1 MSIFNRFFFHFNNIL
16 TYLSAH
22 KLNLINMKKAFL
34 VVLMLSSSLIFAQNN
49 ISGSVSDESGNP
61 VPGATVVVEGTN
73 TGVVTDFDG
82 NYQINASAGDQLT
95 FSSLGFASQTITVG
109 NQSQINVTLMSSVD
123 ILDEVVVSGY
133 QTQQRRSLSGAIG
146 TVDTDEAF
154 KTQVTNAAEAL
165 QGRVAGVQVT
175 SGGGPGAAPVIRIR
189 GYSTTNDNSP
199 LYVID
204 GIQTTDPNVMRDINP
219 RDIENISVLKDGAAA
234 IYGARASNGVIVVT
248 TKKGSYNSKN
258 TLEIDA
264 TYGISEVTR
273 YPDMLNVQQHADMT
287 WQSIL
292 NDGNTPS
299 HPQYG
304 SGPTPSVPIFLNV
317 PIPSGA
323 EYEGAGAKVA
333 PGGTDW
339 FDAIFDP
346 AAVTNVSVS
355 ASGGGAEGRYHLSA
369 NYLNQE
375 GVIIHTGYERAS
387 TRLNSEFKIGDKL
400 TISENLNVTYDKEL
414 TTSGNPIQNAAFS
427 SPLVPVRDTNGN
439 FAGTYSNSARVGIAN
454 NPVADL
460 ARGKDDYN
468 KNLRVIGDISVKW
481 QITPELLFKS
491 SAGITM
497 RDLNGRY
504 FTALNPEHGE
514 AISNNTL
521 TEQSFRQDSWVV
533 TNFLNY
539 KNSFGDH
546 TLDLLVGTESTKN
559 NYKGFGALR
568 TNYLFEDPSFYLLSN
583 GSGVPVIAGAAA
595 SSNSIFSLL
604 ATANWSYGGKYFAT
618 ATVRK
623 DDTSRFAKATSD
635 AIFPSG
641 SIAWLV
647 SNEDWFDSSVFDT
660 LKIRASYGELGNQEI
675 GISNADINIST
686 INEFT
691 GAYAFGGSGSATA
704 GAVIASKGNP
714 LLTWETMTSKNFAI
728 DAGFFDNKM
737 TMTLDVFENVTDG
750 LVAQDTQ
757 KISTTAI
764 DASAPFTNLG
774 SMKSSGFDL
783 SLNYTD
789 VTSSGLTYSISANAT
804 KAVNEVTELIS
815 EAYSGSSQRIGTMT
829 RTSVGEPIS
838 YFYGRKVL
846 GIFQNDAEV
855 AAHATQDGAGPGRF
869 KYEDIN
875 GDGVINDSD
884 RTKIGD
890 PHPDLIFGVNMNFAY
905 KSWDMSMFW
914 NGSLGNDIFD
924 YTALYYETPYFFNG
938 NRSTR
943 VLDSWSPTNTGAEL
957 PALSETTLNS
967 EFSTAN
973 SFFVRDGSYVR
984 LRSLQIG
991 YTLPDT
997 IASKLGASSARVYY
1011 NGTNL
1016 LTLTDFTGLD
1026 PEVPR
1031 GGALDIGVYSA
1042 QYPSNS
1048 ISSLGINIKF

>member
-1 MSIFNRFFFHFNNIL
+1 
-16 TYLSAH
+16 
-22 KLNLINMKKAFL
+22 MKKAFL

-521 TEQSFRQDSWVV
+521 SEQSFRQDSWVV

-583 GSGVPVIAGAAA
+583 GSGVPVISGAGA

-641 SIAWLV
+641 SLAWLV

-675 GISNADINIST
+675 GISNADINISN

-691 GAYAFGGSGSATA
+691 GAYAFGGSGGATA
-704 GAVIASKGNP
+704 GAVIAAKGNP

-764 DASAPFTNLG
+764 DASAPYTNLG

-838 YFYGRKVL
+838 YFYGRNVL

>member
-1 MSIFNRFFFHFNNIL
+1 
-16 TYLSAH
+16 
-22 KLNLINMKKAFL
+22 MKKAFL
-34 VVLMLSSSLIFAQNN
+34 VVLMLSSSLIFAQDT
-49 ISGSVSDESGNP
+49 ISGSVSDADNNP
-61 VPGATVVVEGTN
+61 IPGATIVVEGTN

-82 NYQINASAGDQLT
+82 NYQINASTGDQLT
-95 FSSLGFASQTITVG
+95 FSSLGFGSQTITVG
-109 NQSQINVTLMSSVD
+109 NQNQINVTLMSSVD

-165 QGRVAGVQVT
+165 QGRVAGVSVV
-175 SGGGPGAAPVIRIR
+175 SGGGPGSAPVIRIR
-189 GYSTTNDNSP
+189 GYATTNSNSP

-204 GIQTTDPNVMRDINP
+204 GIQTTDTNVMRDINP

-248 TKKGSYNSKN
+248 TKKGNYNSKN
-258 TLEIDA
+258 TLEVNA
-264 TYGISEVTR
+264 TYGMSQVTR

-292 NDGNTPS
+292 NDGNTPT

-304 SGPTPSVPIFLNV
+304 SGPTPSVPVFLNV
-317 PIPSGA
+317 PIPSGP
-323 EYEGAGAKVA
+323 EYEGAGAKVQ
-333 PGGTDW
+333 PGGTNW
-339 FDAIFDP
+339 FDEVFDP
-346 AAVTNVSVS
+346 AATTEVSLS
-355 ASGGGAEGRYHLSA
+355 ASGGSEQGKYLMSVR
-369 NYLNQE
+369 YLNQE
-375 GVIIHTGYERAS
+375 GVIIHTGFESVS
-387 TRLNSEFKIGDKL
+387 TRLNSEFKIGDKI
-400 TISENLNVTYDKEL
+400 TISENLNITYDKEQGA
-414 TTSGNPIQNAAFS
+414 SGNPIQNAAFS

-460 ARGKDDYN
+460 ARGADDYS
-468 KNLRVIGDISVKW
+468 KNLRVIGDVSFKY
-481 QITPELLFKS
+481 QITPELLFKT

-521 TEQSFRQDSWVV
+521 NEQSFRQDEWVV

-546 TLDLLVGTESTKN
+546 TLDVLIGTEATKN

-568 TNYLFEDPSFYLLSN
+568 TGYLFEDPSFYLLTN
-583 GSGVPVIAGAAA
+583 GSGVPVISGGGAN
-595 SSNSIFSLL
+595 SSSIFSLL
-604 ATANWSYGGKYFAT
+604 GTANWSYGGKYFAT

-623 DDTSRFAKATSD
+623 DDTSRFAQAEAD
-635 AIFPSG
+635 AIFPSVSG
-641 SIAWLV
+641 AWLV
-647 SNEDWFDSSVFDT
+647 SSEDWFDSSVFDT
-660 LKIRASYGELGNQEI
+660 LKMRASWGELGNQQI
-675 GISNADINIST
+675 GGSNLDVNISGLS
-686 INEFT
+686 EGT
-691 GAYAFGGSGSATA
+691 GFYAFSGSGGATP
-704 GAVIASKGNP
+704 GAVIGSKGNP
-714 LLTWETMTSKNFAI
+714 LLTWETMTSTNFAL
-728 DAGFFDNKM
+728 DMGFLDNKL
-737 TMTLDVFENVTDG
+737 TATIDVFSNETTG

-764 DASAPFTNLG
+764 DAAAPYTNLG
-774 SMKSSGFDL
+774 SMKSTGFDL
-783 SLNYTD
+783 SLNYSDT
-789 VTSSGLTYSISANAT
+789 TSSGLTYSINANAT
-804 KAVNEVTELIS
+804 RAKNEVTELIS
-815 EAYSGSSQRIGTMT
+815 DFYSGGSQRIGSMT

-838 YFYGRKVL
+838 YFYGRNVL
-846 GIFQNDAEV
+846 GIFQTAAEV
-855 AAHATQDGAGPGRF
+855 AGHATQDGAGVGRF

-875 GDGVINDSD
+875 GDGIINDND

-890 PHPDLIFGVNMNFAY
+890 PHPDLIFGINLNMGY
-905 KSWDMSMFW
+905 KNWDMSMFW
-914 NGSLGNDIFD
+914 NGSMGNDIFD

-938 NRSTR
+938 GRSTR

-957 PALSETTLNS
+957 PALSETILNN
-967 EFSTAN
+967 EFTSAN
-973 SFFVRDGSYVR
+973 SFFVRDGSYLR
-984 LRSLQIG
+984 LRTLQIG

-1042 QYPSNS
+1042 QYPTNS
-1048 ISSLGINIKF
+1048 ASSLGINIKF

>member
-1 MSIFNRFFFHFNNIL
+1 
-16 TYLSAH
+16 
-22 KLNLINMKKAFL
+22 MKKAFL
-34 VVLMLSSSLIFAQNN
+34 VVLMLSSSLIFAQNS
-49 ISGSVSDESGNP
+49 ISGSVSDADNNP
-61 VPGATVVVEGTN
+61 IPGATIVVEGTN

-82 NYQINASAGDQLT
+82 NYQINASTGDQLT
-95 FSSLGFASQTITVG
+95 FSSLGFGSQTITVG
-109 NQSQINVTLMSSVD
+109 NQNQINVTLMSSVD

-146 TVDTDEAF
+146 TLDTDEAF

-165 QGRVAGVQVT
+165 QGRVAGVSVV
-175 SGGGPGAAPVIRIR
+175 SGGGPGSAPVIRIR
-189 GYSTTNDNSP
+189 GYATTNSNSP

-204 GIQTTDPNVMRDINP
+204 GIQTTDTNVMRDINP

-248 TKKGSYNSKN
+248 TKKGNYNSKN
-258 TLEIDA
+258 TLEVNA
-264 TYGISEVTR
+264 TYGMSQVTR

-292 NDGNTPS
+292 NDGNTPT

-304 SGPTPSVPIFLNV
+304 SGPTPSVPVFLNV

-323 EYEGAGAKVA
+323 EYEGAGAKVQ
-333 PGGTDW
+333 PGGTKW
-339 FDAIFDP
+339 FEEIFDP
-346 AAVTNVSVS
+346 AATTEVSVA
-355 ASGGGAEGRYHLSA
+355 ASGGSEQGKYLMSVR
-369 NYLNQE
+369 YLNQE
-375 GVIIHTGYERAS
+375 GVIIHTGFESVS
-387 TRLNSEFKIGDKL
+387 TRLNSEFKIGDKI
-400 TISENLNVTYDKEL
+400 TISENLNITYDKEQ
-414 TTSGNPIQNAAFS
+414 TTSGNPMQNAAFS

-460 ARGKDDYN
+460 ARGADDYS
-468 KNLRVIGDISVKW
+468 KNLRVIGDVSFKY
-481 QITPELLFKS
+481 QITPELLFKT

-521 TEQSFRQDSWVV
+521 NEQSFRQDEWVV

-546 TLDLLVGTESTKN
+546 TLDVLIGTEATKN

-568 TNYLFEDPSFYLLSN
+568 TGYLFEDPGFYLLTN
-583 GSGVPVIAGAAA
+583 GSGVPVISGGGAN
-595 SSNSIFSLL
+595 SSSIFSLL
-604 ATANWSYGGKYFAT
+604 GTANWSYGGKYFAT

-623 DDTSRFAKATSD
+623 DDTSRFAQAEAD
-635 AIFPSG
+635 AIFPSVSG
-641 SIAWLV
+641 AWLV
-647 SNEDWFDSSVFDT
+647 SSEDWFDSSVFDT
-660 LKIRASYGELGNQEI
+660 LKMRASWGELGNQQI
-675 GISNADINIST
+675 GGSNLDVNISGLS
-686 INEFT
+686 EGT
-691 GAYAFGGSGSATA
+691 GFYAFSGSGGATP
-704 GAVIASKGNP
+704 GAVIGSKGNP
-714 LLTWETMTSKNFAI
+714 LLTWETMTSTNFAL
-728 DAGFFDNKM
+728 DMGFLDNKL
-737 TMTLDVFENVTDG
+737 TATIDVFSNETTG

-764 DASAPFTNLG
+764 DASAPYTNLG
-774 SMKSSGFDL
+774 SMKSTGFDL
-783 SLNYTD
+783 SLNYSDT
-789 VTSSGLTYSISANAT
+789 TSSGLTYSINANAT
-804 KAVNEVTELIS
+804 KATNEVTELIS
-815 EAYSGSSQRIGTMT
+815 DFYSGGSQRIGSMT

-838 YFYGRKVL
+838 YFYGRNVL
-846 GIFQNDAEV
+846 GIFQTAAEV
-855 AAHATQDGAGPGRF
+855 AAHATQDGAGVGRF

-875 GDGVINDSD
+875 GDGVINDND

-890 PHPDLIFGVNMNFAY
+890 PHPDLIFGINLNMGY
-905 KSWDMSMFW
+905 KNWDMSMFW
-914 NGSLGNDIFD
+914 NGSMGNDIFD

-938 NRSTR
+938 GRSTR
-943 VLDSWSPTNTGAEL
+943 VLDSWSPTNTGAAL
-957 PALSETTLNS
+957 PALSETILNN
-967 EFSTAN
+967 EFTSAN
-973 SFFVRDGSYVR
+973 SFFVRDGSYLR
-984 LRSLQIG
+984 LRTLQIG

-1042 QYPSNS
+1042 QYPTNS
-1048 ISSLGINIKF
+1048 ASSLGINIKF

>member
-1 MSIFNRFFFHFNNIL
+1 
-16 TYLSAH
+16 
-22 KLNLINMKKAFL
+22 MKKAFL
-34 VVLMLSSSLIFAQNN
+34 VVLMLSSSLIFAQDT
-49 ISGSVSDESGNP
+49 ISGSVSDADNNP
-61 VPGATVVVEGTN
+61 IPGATIVVEGTN

-82 NYQINASAGDQLT
+82 NYQINASTGDQLT
-95 FSSLGFASQTITVG
+95 FSSLGFGSQTITVG
-109 NQSQINVTLMSSVD
+109 NQNQINVTLMSSVD

-165 QGRVAGVQVT
+165 QGRVAGVSVV
-175 SGGGPGAAPVIRIR
+175 SGGGPGSAPVIRIR
-189 GYSTTNDNSP
+189 GYATTNSNSP

-204 GIQTTDPNVMRDINP
+204 GIQTTDTNVMRDINP

-248 TKKGSYNSKN
+248 TKKGNYNSKN
-258 TLEIDA
+258 TLEVNA
-264 TYGISEVTR
+264 TYGMSQVTR

-292 NDGNTPS
+292 NDGNTPT

-304 SGPTPSVPIFLNV
+304 SGPTPSVPVFLNV

-323 EYEGAGAKVA
+323 EYEGAGAKVQ
-333 PGGTDW
+333 PGGTKW
-339 FDAIFDP
+339 FEEIFDP
-346 AAVTNVSVS
+346 AATTEVSVA
-355 ASGGGAEGRYHLSA
+355 ASGGSEQGKYLMSVR
-369 NYLNQE
+369 YLNQE
-375 GVIIHTGYERAS
+375 GVIIHTGFESVS
-387 TRLNSEFKIGDKL
+387 TRLNSEFKIGDKI
-400 TISENLNVTYDKEL
+400 TISENLNITYDKEQGA
-414 TTSGNPIQNAAFS
+414 SGNPIQNAAFS

-460 ARGKDDYN
+460 ARGADDYS
-468 KNLRVIGDISVKW
+468 KNLRVIGDVSFKY
-481 QITPELLFKS
+481 QITPELLFKT

-521 TEQSFRQDSWVV
+521 NEQSFRQDEWVV

-546 TLDLLVGTESTKN
+546 TLDVLIGTEATKN

-568 TNYLFEDPSFYLLSN
+568 TGYLFEDPGFYLLTN
-583 GSGVPVIAGAAA
+583 GSGVPVISGGGAN
-595 SSNSIFSLL
+595 SSSIFSLL
-604 ATANWSYGGKYFAT
+604 GTANWSYGGKYFAT

-623 DDTSRFAKATSD
+623 DDTSRFAQAEAD
-635 AIFPSG
+635 AIFPSVSG
-641 SIAWLV
+641 AWLV
-647 SNEDWFDSSVFDT
+647 SSEDWFDSSVFDT
-660 LKIRASYGELGNQEI
+660 LKMRASWGELGNQQI
-675 GISNADINIST
+675 GGSNLDVNISGLS
-686 INEFT
+686 EGT
-691 GAYAFGGSGSATA
+691 GFYAFSGSGGATP
-704 GAVIASKGNP
+704 GAVIGSKGNP
-714 LLTWETMTSKNFAI
+714 LLTWETMTSTNFAL
-728 DAGFFDNKM
+728 DMGFLDNKL
-737 TMTLDVFENVTDG
+737 TATIDVFSNETTG

-764 DASAPFTNLG
+764 DAAAPYTNLG
-774 SMKSSGFDL
+774 AMKSTGFDL
-783 SLNYTD
+783 SLNYSDT
-789 VTSSGLTYSISANAT
+789 TSSGLTFSINANAT
-804 KAVNEVTELIS
+804 KATNEVTELIS
-815 EAYSGSSQRIGTMT
+815 DFYSGGSQRIGSMT

-838 YFYGRKVL
+838 YFYGRNVL
-846 GIFQNDAEV
+846 GIFQTAAEV
-855 AAHATQDGAGPGRF
+855 AAHATQDGAGVGRF

-875 GDGVINDSD
+875 GDGVINDND

-890 PHPDLIFGVNMNFAY
+890 PHPDLIFGINLNMGY
-905 KSWDMSMFW
+905 KNWDMSMFW
-914 NGSLGNDIFD
+914 NGSMGNDIFD

-938 NRSTR
+938 GRSTR
-943 VLDSWSPTNTGAEL
+943 VLDSWSPTNTGAAL
-957 PALSETTLNS
+957 PALSETILNN
-967 EFSTAN
+967 EFTSAN
-973 SFFVRDGSYVR
+973 SFFVRDGSYLR
-984 LRSLQIG
+984 LRTLQIG

-1042 QYPSNS
+1042 QYPTNS
-1048 ISSLGINIKF
+1048 ASSLGINIKF

>member
-1 MSIFNRFFFHFNNIL
+1 
-16 TYLSAH
+16 
-22 KLNLINMKKAFL
+22 MKKAFL
-34 VVLMLSSSLIFAQNN
+34 VVLMLSSSLIFAQNS
-49 ISGSVSDESGNP
+49 ISGSVSDADNNP
-61 VPGATVVVEGTN
+61 IPGATIVVEGTN

-82 NYQINASAGDQLT
+82 NYQINASTGDQLT
-95 FSSLGFASQTITVG
+95 FSSLGFGSQTITVG
-109 NQSQINVTLMSSVD
+109 NQNQINVTLMSSVD

-165 QGRVAGVQVT
+165 QGRVAGVSVV
-175 SGGGPGAAPVIRIR
+175 SGGGPGSAPVIRIR
-189 GYSTTNDNSP
+189 GYATTNSNSP

-204 GIQTTDPNVMRDINP
+204 GIQTTDTNVMRDINP

-248 TKKGSYNSKN
+248 TKKGNYNSKN
-258 TLEIDA
+258 TLEVNA
-264 TYGISEVTR
+264 TYGMSQVTR

-292 NDGNTPS
+292 NDGNTPT

-304 SGPTPSVPIFLNV
+304 SGPTPSVPVFLNV

-323 EYEGAGAKVA
+323 EYEGAGAKVQ
-333 PGGTDW
+333 PGGTKW
-339 FDAIFDP
+339 FEEIFDP
-346 AAVTNVSVS
+346 AATTEVSVA
-355 ASGGGAEGRYHLSA
+355 ASGGSEQGKYLMSVR
-369 NYLNQE
+369 YLNQE
-375 GVIIHTGYERAS
+375 GVIIHTGFESVS
-387 TRLNSEFKIGDKL
+387 TRLNSEFKIGDKI
-400 TISENLNVTYDKEL
+400 TISENLNITYDKEQGA
-414 TTSGNPIQNAAFS
+414 SGNPIQNAAFS

-460 ARGKDDYN
+460 ARGADDYS
-468 KNLRVIGDISVKW
+468 KNLRVIGDVSFKY
-481 QITPELLFKS
+481 QITPELLFKT

-521 TEQSFRQDSWVV
+521 NEQSFRQDEWVV

-546 TLDLLVGTESTKN
+546 TLDVLIGTEATKN

-568 TNYLFEDPSFYLLSN
+568 TGYLFEDPGFYLLTN
-583 GSGVPVIAGAAA
+583 GSGVPVISSGSA
-595 SSNSIFSLL
+595 SSSSIFSLL
-604 ATANWSYGGKYFAT
+604 GTANWSYGGKYFAT

-623 DDTSRFAKATSD
+623 DDTSRFAQAEAD
-635 AIFPSG
+635 AIFPSVSG
-641 SIAWLV
+641 AWLV
-647 SNEDWFDSSVFDT
+647 SSEDWFDSSVFDT
-660 LKIRASYGELGNQEI
+660 LKMRASWGELGNQQI
-675 GISNADINIST
+675 GGSNLDVNISGLS
-686 INEFT
+686 EGT
-691 GAYAFGGSGSATA
+691 GFYAFSGSGGATP
-704 GAVIASKGNP
+704 GAVIGSKGNP
-714 LLTWETMTSKNFAI
+714 LLTWETMTSTNFAL
-728 DAGFFDNKM
+728 DMGFLDNKL
-737 TMTLDVFENVTDG
+737 TATIDVFSNETTG

-774 SMKSSGFDL
+774 AMKSTGFDL
-783 SLNYTD
+783 SLNYSDT
-789 VTSSGLTYSISANAT
+789 TSSGLTFSINANAT
-804 KAVNEVTELIS
+804 KATNEVTELIS
-815 EAYSGSSQRIGTMT
+815 DFYSGGSQRIGSMT

-838 YFYGRKVL
+838 YFYGRNVL
-846 GIFQNDAEV
+846 GIFQTAAEV
-855 AAHATQDGAGPGRF
+855 ASHATQDGAGVGRF

-875 GDGVINDSD
+875 GDGVINDND

-890 PHPDLIFGVNMNFAY
+890 PHPDLIFGINLNMGY
-905 KSWDMSMFW
+905 KNWDMSMFW
-914 NGSLGNDIFD
+914 NGSMGNDIFD

-938 NRSTR
+938 GRSTR

-957 PALSETTLNS
+957 PALSETILNN
-967 EFSTAN
+967 EFTSAN
-973 SFFVRDGSYVR
+973 SFFVRDGSYLR
-984 LRSLQIG
+984 LRTLQIG

-1042 QYPSNS
+1042 QYPTNS
-1048 ISSLGINIKF
+1048 ASSLGINIKF

>member
-1 MSIFNRFFFHFNNIL
+1 
-16 TYLSAH
+16 
-22 KLNLINMKKAFL
+22 MKKAFL
-34 VVLMLSSSLIFAQNN
+34 VVLMLSSSLIFAQNS
-49 ISGSVSDESGNP
+49 ISGSVSDESNNP
-61 VPGATVVVEGTN
+61 IPGATIVVEGTT

-95 FSSLGFASQTITVG
+95 FSSLGFGSQTITVG
-109 NQSQINVTLMSSVD
+109 NQNQINVTLMSSVD

-219 RDIENISVLKDGAAA
+219 RDIENISVLKDGSAA

-248 TKKGSYNSKN
+248 TKKGNYNQAN
-258 TLEIDA
+258 TLSIDA
-264 TYGISEVTR
+264 QYGISEVTR
-273 YPDMLNVQQHADMT
+273 YPDMLNLQQHADMT

-304 SGPTPSVPIFLNV
+304 SGTTPSIPIFLNV
-317 PIPSGA
+317 PMPSGA
-323 EYEGAGAKVA
+323 EYEGAGAKVKV
-333 PGGTDW
+333 PNGTDW
-339 FDAIFDP
+339 FGELFDQ
-346 AAVTNVSVS
+346 AAVSNVSIQ
-355 ASGGGAEGRYHLSA
+355 ASGGSEQGKYLLSA
-369 NYLNQE
+369 NYLSQE
-375 GVIIHTGYERAS
+375 GVMIHTGYERAGA
-387 TRLNSEFKIGDKL
+387 RLNSEFKIGDKL
-400 TISENLNVTYDKEL
+400 TIGQNLNITYDKEK
-414 TTSGNPIQNAAFS
+414 GRGANQIQNAAFS
-427 SPLVPVRDTNGN
+427 SPLIPVRDTNGN
-439 FAGTYSNSARVGIAN
+439 FAGTYSNAARVGIAN
-454 NPVADL
+454 QPIAEMYR
-460 ARGKDDYN
+460 ARNNYN
-468 KNLRVIGDISVKW
+468 KNLRVIGDIQIRW
-481 QITPELLFKS
+481 NITPELDFVSK
-491 SAGITM
+491 AGIQM
-497 RDLNGRY
+497 RDLNGRS
-504 FTALNPEHGE
+504 FSSLNPEHGE
-514 AISNNTL
+514 AVSNNTL
-521 TEQSFRQDSWVV
+521 SEDSFRQDEWVV

-546 TLDLLVGTESTKN
+546 TLDLLVGTEQTKR

-583 GSGVPVIAGAAA
+583 GSGVPVIGNAGA
-595 SSNSIFSLL
+595 SSSSISSLL
-604 ATANWSYGGKYFAT
+604 ATANWTFNNIGAT

-623 DDTSRFAKATSD
+623 DDTSRFAQATAD
-635 AIFPSG
+635 AIFPSA
-641 SIAWLV
+641 SMFWLL
-647 SNEDWFDSSVFDT
+647 SSEDWFDSSVFDT
-660 LKIRASYGELGNQEI
+660 LKFRASYGELGNQEI
-675 GISNADINIST
+675 GISNADINISN

-691 GAYAFGGSGSATA
+691 GAYAFGGSGNASA

-728 DAGFFDNKM
+728 DAGFFDNKL
-737 TMTLDVFENVTDG
+737 TMTLDVFENVTEG

-774 SMKSSGFDL
+774 SMKASGFDL
-783 SLNYTD
+783 SLGYGNT
-789 VTSSGLTYSISANAT
+789 TSGGLTYSINANAT
-804 KAVNEVTELIS
+804 RSVNEVTELIS
-815 EAYSGSSQRIGTMT
+815 EFYSGGSQRIGSMT
-829 RTSVGEPIS
+829 RTSVGEPVS
-838 YFYGRKVL
+838 YFYGRNIL
-846 GIFQNDAEV
+846 GIFQTEAEV
-855 AAHATQDGAGPGRF
+855 ASHATQDGAGVGRF
-869 KYEDIN
+869 KYEDVN
-875 GDGVINDSD
+875 GDGVINDND

-890 PHPDLIFGVNMNFAY
+890 PHPDFTFGINMNFQY
-905 KSWDMSMFW
+905 KNWDMSMFW
-914 NGSLGNDIFD
+914 NGSVGNDIFD

-943 VLDSWSPTNTGAEL
+943 VLDSWSPSNTDAAL
-957 PALSETTLNS
+957 PALSESITNNEFTL
-967 EFSTAN
+967 AN
-973 SFFVRDGSYVR
+973 SFFVRDGTYLR
-984 LRSLQIG
+984 LRTLQIG

-997 IASKLGASSARVYY
+997 IASKLGASSARIYY
-1011 NGTNL
+1011 NGSNL
-1016 LTLTDFTGLD
+1016 LTLTDFPGLD

-1042 QYPSNS
+1042 QYPTNALQS
-1048 ISSLGINIKF
+1048 IGININF

>member
-1 MSIFNRFFFHFNNIL
+1 
-16 TYLSAH
+16 
-22 KLNLINMKKAFL
+22 MKKAFL
-34 VVLMLSSSLIFAQNN
+34 VVLMLSSSLIFAQNS
-49 ISGSVSDESGNP
+49 ISGSVSDESNNP
-61 VPGATVVVEGTN
+61 IPGATVVVEGTN

-95 FSSLGFASQTITVG
+95 FSSLGFGSQTITVG
-109 NQSQINVTLMSSVD
+109 NQNQINVTLMSSVD

-175 SGGGPGAAPVIRIR
+175 SGGGPGAAPVIRVR

-219 RDIENISVLKDGAAA
+219 RDIENISVLKDGSAA

-248 TKKGSYNSKN
+248 TKKGTYNQAN
-258 TLEIDA
+258 TLEVDA
-264 TYGISEVTR
+264 SYGISTVTR
-273 YPDMLNVQQHADMT
+273 VPDMLNVQQHADMT

-304 SGPTPSVPIFLNV
+304 TGATPSVPIFLNV

-333 PGGTDW
+333 PNGTDW
-339 FDAIFDP
+339 FDEIFDP
-346 AAVTNVSVS
+346 AEVTNVSVS
-355 ASGGGAEGRYHLSA
+355 ASGGSEQGRYHMSA
-369 NYLNQE
+369 NYLKQE

-400 TISENLNVTYDKEL
+400 TVAENLNITYDKEG

-460 ARGKDDYN
+460 YRGRNDYN

-481 QITPELLFKS
+481 QITPELVFKT

-521 TEQSFRQDSWVV
+521 SEQSFRQDSWVV

-546 TLDLLVGTESTKN
+546 NLDLLVGTEQTKN

-583 GSGVPVIAGAAA
+583 GSGVPVISGAGAN
-595 SSNSIFSLL
+595 SNSISSLL
-604 ATANWSYGGKYFAT
+604 ATANWSYNNIGAT
-618 ATVRK
+618 ATIRK

-635 AIFPSG
+635 AVFPSA
-641 SIAWLV
+641 SMFWLM
-647 SNEDWFDSSVFDT
+647 SSEDWFDSSVFDT

-675 GISNADINIST
+675 GISNADINISN

-691 GAYAFGGSGSATA
+691 GAYAYGGSGGATA

-728 DAGFFDNKM
+728 DAGFMDNKL

-764 DASAPFTNLG
+764 DASAPYTNLG

-783 SLNYTD
+783 SLNYGDT
-789 VTSSGLTYSISANAT
+789 TSNGVTYSIAANAT
-804 KAVNEVTELIS
+804 RAKNEVTELIS
-815 EAYSGSSQRIGTMT
+815 ESYSGSSQRIGTMT

-838 YFYGRKVL
+838 YFYGRNVL
-846 GIFQNDAEV
+846 GIFQTEAEV
-855 AAHATQDGAGPGRF
+855 ASHATQDGAGVGRF

-875 GDGVINDSD
+875 NDGIINDSD

-890 PHPDLIFGVNMNFAY
+890 PHPDLIFGVNVNVAY
-905 KSWDMSMFW
+905 KNWDMSMFW
-914 NGSLGNDIFD
+914 NGQLGFDIFD

-943 VLDSWSPTNTGAEL
+943 VLDSWSPSNTGAAL

-967 EFSTAN
+967 EFSTSN
-973 SFFVRDGSYVR
+973 SFFVRDGSYAR

-991 YTLPDT
+991 YTLPDN

-1042 QYPSNS
+1042 QYPSNA

>member
-1 MSIFNRFFFHFNNIL
+1 
-16 TYLSAH
+16 
-22 KLNLINMKKAFL
+22 MKKAFL

-583 GSGVPVIAGAAA
+583 GSGVPVIAGASA

-618 ATVRK
+618 ATVRQ
-623 DDTSRFAKATSD
+623 DDTSRFAKATAD

-737 TMTLDVFENVTDG
+737 TMTLDIFENVTDG

-943 VLDSWSPTNTGAEL
+943 VLDSWSPTNTDAEL

>member
-1 MSIFNRFFFHFNNIL
+1 
-16 TYLSAH
+16 
-22 KLNLINMKKAFL
+22 MKKAFF
-34 VVLMLSSSLIFAQNN
+34 VVLMLSSSLIFAQDT
-49 ISGSVSDESGNP
+49 ISGSVSDADNNP
-61 VPGATVVVEGTN
+61 IPGATIVVEGTN

-82 NYQINASAGDQLT
+82 NYQINASTGDQLT
-95 FSSLGFASQTITVG
+95 FSSLGFGSQTITIG
-109 NQSQINVTLMSSVD
+109 NQNQINVTLMSSVD

-165 QGRVAGVQVT
+165 QGRVAGVSVV
-175 SGGGPGAAPVIRIR
+175 SGGGPGSAPVIRIR
-189 GYSTTNDNSP
+189 GYATTNSNSP

-204 GIQTTDPNVMRDINP
+204 GIQTTDTNVMRDINP

-248 TKKGSYNSKN
+248 TKKGNYNSKN
-258 TLEIDA
+258 TLEVNA
-264 TYGISEVTR
+264 TYGMSQVTR

-292 NDGNTPS
+292 NDGNTPT

-304 SGPTPSVPIFLNV
+304 SGPTPSVPVFLNV

-323 EYEGAGAKVA
+323 EYEGAGAKVQ
-333 PGGTDW
+333 PGGTKW
-339 FDAIFDP
+339 FDEVFDP
-346 AAVTNVSVS
+346 AATTEVSVA
-355 ASGGGAEGRYHLSA
+355 ASGGSEQGKYLMSVR
-369 NYLNQE
+369 YLNQE
-375 GVIIHTGYERAS
+375 GVIIHTGFESVS
-387 TRLNSEFKIGDKL
+387 TRLNSEFKIGDKI
-400 TISENLNVTYDKEL
+400 TISENLNITYDKEQ
-414 TTSGNPIQNAAFS
+414 TTSGNPMQNAAFS

-439 FAGTYSNSARVGIAN
+439 FAGTYSNAARVGIAN

-460 ARGKDDYN
+460 ARGKNDYN
-468 KNLRVIGDISVKW
+468 KNLRVIGDVSFKY
-481 QITPELLFKS
+481 QITPELLFKT

-521 TEQSFRQDSWVV
+521 TEQSFRQDEWVV

-546 TLDLLVGTESTKN
+546 TLDVLIGTEATKN

-568 TNYLFEDPSFYLLSN
+568 TGYLFEDPGFYLLTN
-583 GSGVPVIAGAAA
+583 GSGVPVISGGGAN
-595 SSNSIFSLL
+595 SSSIFSLL
-604 ATANWSYGGKYFAT
+604 GTANWSYGGKYFAT

-623 DDTSRFAKATSD
+623 DDTSRFAQAEAD
-635 AIFPSG
+635 AIFPSVSG
-641 SIAWLV
+641 AWLV
-647 SNEDWFDSSVFDT
+647 SSEDWFDSSVFDT
-660 LKIRASYGELGNQEI
+660 LKMRASWGELGNQQI
-675 GISNADINIST
+675 GGSNLDVNISGLS
-686 INEFT
+686 EGT
-691 GAYAFGGSGSATA
+691 GFYAFSGSGGATA
-704 GAVIASKGNP
+704 GAVIGSKGNP
-714 LLTWETMTSKNFAI
+714 LLTWETMTSTNFAL
-728 DAGFFDNKM
+728 DMGFLDNKL
-737 TMTLDVFENVTDG
+737 TATIDVFSNETTG

-764 DASAPFTNLG
+764 DAAAPYTNLG
-774 SMKSSGFDL
+774 AMKSTGFDL
-783 SLNYTD
+783 SLNYSDT
-789 VTSSGLTYSISANAT
+789 TSSGLTYSINANAT
-804 KAVNEVTELIS
+804 KATNEVTELIS
-815 EAYSGSSQRIGTMT
+815 DFYSGGSQRIGSMT

-838 YFYGRKVL
+838 YFYGRNVL
-846 GIFQNDAEV
+846 GIFQTAAEV
-855 AAHATQDGAGPGRF
+855 AGHATQDGAGVGRF

-875 GDGVINDSD
+875 GDGVINDND

-890 PHPDLIFGVNMNFAY
+890 PHPDLIFGINLNMGY
-905 KSWDMSMFW
+905 KNWDMSMFW
-914 NGSLGNDIFD
+914 NGSMGNDIFD

-938 NRSTR
+938 GRSTR
-943 VLDSWSPTNTGAEL
+943 VLDSWSPTNTGAAL
-957 PALSETTLNS
+957 PALSETILNN
-967 EFSTAN
+967 EFTSAN
-973 SFFVRDGSYVR
+973 SFFVRDGSYLR
-984 LRSLQIG
+984 LRTLQIG

-1042 QYPSNS
+1042 QYPTNS
-1048 ISSLGINIKF
+1048 ASSLGINIKF

>member
-1 MSIFNRFFFHFNNIL
+1 
-16 TYLSAH
+16 
-22 KLNLINMKKAFL
+22 MKKAFL
-34 VVLMLSSSLIFAQNN
+34 VVLMLSSSLIFAQDT
-49 ISGSVSDESGNP
+49 ISGSVSDADNNP
-61 VPGATVVVEGTN
+61 IPGATIVVEGTN

-82 NYQINASAGDQLT
+82 NYQINASTGDQLT
-95 FSSLGFASQTITVG
+95 FSSLGFGSQTITVG
-109 NQSQINVTLMSSVD
+109 NQNQINVTLMSSVD

-165 QGRVAGVQVT
+165 QGRVAGVSVV
-175 SGGGPGAAPVIRIR
+175 SGGGPGSAPVIRIR
-189 GYSTTNDNSP
+189 GYATTNDNSP

-204 GIQTTDPNVMRDINP
+204 GIQTTDTNVMRDINP

-248 TKKGSYNSKN
+248 TKKGNYNSKN
-258 TLEIDA
+258 TLEVNA
-264 TYGISEVTR
+264 TYGMSQVTR

-292 NDGNTPS
+292 NDGNTPT

-304 SGPTPSVPIFLNV
+304 SGPTPSVPVFLNV

-323 EYEGAGAKVA
+323 EYEGAGAKVQ
-333 PGGTDW
+333 PGGTKW
-339 FDAIFDP
+339 FEEIFDP
-346 AAVTNVSVS
+346 AATTEVSVA
-355 ASGGGAEGRYHLSA
+355 ASGGSEQGKYLMSVR
-369 NYLNQE
+369 YLNQE
-375 GVIIHTGYERAS
+375 GVIIHTGFESVS
-387 TRLNSEFKIGDKL
+387 TRLNSEFKIGDKI
-400 TISENLNVTYDKEL
+400 TISENLNITYDKEQ
-414 TTSGNPIQNAAFS
+414 TTSGNPMQNAAFS

-439 FAGTYSNSARVGIAN
+439 FAGTYSNAARVGIAN

-460 ARGKDDYN
+460 ARGADDYN
-468 KNLRVIGDISVKW
+468 KNLRVIGDVSFKY
-481 QITPELLFKS
+481 QITPELLFKT

-521 TEQSFRQDSWVV
+521 RESSFRQDEWVV

-546 TLDLLVGTESTKN
+546 TLDVLIGTEATKQ

-568 TNYLFEDPSFYLLSN
+568 TGYLFEDPSFYLLTN
-583 GSGVPVIAGAAA
+583 GSGVPVISGGGA
-595 SSNSIFSLL
+595 SSSSIFSLL
-604 ATANWSYGGKYFAT
+604 GTANWSYGGKYFAT

-623 DDTSRFAKATSD
+623 DDTSRFAQAEAD
-635 AIFPSG
+635 AIFPSVSG
-641 SIAWLV
+641 AWLV
-647 SNEDWFDSSVFDT
+647 SSEDWFDSSVFDT
-660 LKIRASYGELGNQEI
+660 LKMRASWGELGNQQI
-675 GISNADINIST
+675 GGSNLDVNISGLS
-686 INEFT
+686 EGT
-691 GAYAFGGSGSATA
+691 GFYAFSGSGGATP

-714 LLTWETMTSKNFAI
+714 LLTWETMTSTNFAL
-728 DAGFFDNKM
+728 DMGFLDNKL
-737 TMTLDVFENVTDG
+737 TATIDVFSNETTG

-764 DASAPFTNLG
+764 DAAAPYTNLG
-774 SMKSSGFDL
+774 SMKSTGFDL
-783 SLNYTD
+783 SLNYSDT
-789 VTSSGLTYSISANAT
+789 TSSGLTFSINANAT
-804 KAVNEVTELIS
+804 KATNEVTELIS
-815 EAYSGSSQRIGTMT
+815 DFYSGGSQRIGSMT

-838 YFYGRKVL
+838 YFYGRNVL
-846 GIFQNDAEV
+846 GIFQTAAEV
-855 AAHATQDGAGPGRF
+855 AAHATQDGAGVGRF

-875 GDGVINDSD
+875 GDGVINDND

-890 PHPDLIFGVNMNFAY
+890 PHPDLLFGINLNMAY
-905 KSWDMSMFW
+905 KNWDMSMFW
-914 NGSLGNDIFD
+914 NGSMGNDIFD
-924 YTALYYETPYFFNG
+924 FTALYYETPYFFNG
-938 NRSTR
+938 GRSTR
-943 VLDSWSPTNTGAEL
+943 VLDSWSPTNTGAAL
-957 PALSETTLNS
+957 PALSETILNN
-967 EFSTAN
+967 EFTSAN
-973 SFFVRDGSYVR
+973 SFFVRDGSYLR
-984 LRSLQIG
+984 LRTLQIG

-1042 QYPSNS
+1042 QYPTNS
-1048 ISSLGINIKF
+1048 ASSLGINIKF

>member
-1 MSIFNRFFFHFNNIL
+1 
-16 TYLSAH
+16 
-22 KLNLINMKKAFL
+22 MKKAFL
-34 VVLMLSSSLIFAQNN
+34 VVLMLSSSLIFAQNS
-49 ISGSVSDESGNP
+49 ISGSVSDADNNP
-61 VPGATVVVEGTN
+61 IPGATIVVEGTN

-82 NYQINASAGDQLT
+82 NYQINASTGDQLT
-95 FSSLGFASQTITVG
+95 FSSLGFGSQTITVG
-109 NQSQINVTLMSSVD
+109 NQNQINVTLMSSVD

-165 QGRVAGVQVT
+165 QGRVAGVSVV
-175 SGGGPGAAPVIRIR
+175 SGGGPGSAPVIRIR
-189 GYSTTNDNSP
+189 GYATTNSNSP

-204 GIQTTDPNVMRDINP
+204 GIQTTDTNVMRDINP

-248 TKKGSYNSKN
+248 TKKGNYNSKN
-258 TLEIDA
+258 TLEVNA
-264 TYGISEVTR
+264 TYGMSQVTR

-292 NDGNTPS
+292 NDGNTPT

-304 SGPTPSVPIFLNV
+304 SGPTPSVPVFLNV

-323 EYEGAGAKVA
+323 EYEGAGAKVQ
-333 PGGTDW
+333 PGGTKW
-339 FDAIFDP
+339 FDEVFDP
-346 AAVTNVSVS
+346 AATTEVSLS
-355 ASGGGAEGRYHLSA
+355 ASGGSEQGKYLMSVR
-369 NYLNQE
+369 YLNQE
-375 GVIIHTGYERAS
+375 GVIIHTGFESVS
-387 TRLNSEFKIGDKL
+387 TRLNSEFKIGDKI
-400 TISENLNVTYDKEL
+400 TISENLNITYDKEQ
-414 TTSGNPIQNAAFS
+414 TTSGNPMQNAAFS

-460 ARGKDDYN
+460 ARGADDYN
-468 KNLRVIGDISVKW
+468 KNLRVIGDVSFKY
-481 QITPELLFKS
+481 QITPELLFKT

-521 TEQSFRQDSWVV
+521 NEQSFRQDEWVV

-546 TLDLLVGTESTKN
+546 TLDVLIGTEATKN

-568 TNYLFEDPSFYLLSN
+568 TGYLFEDPGFYLLTN
-583 GSGVPVIAGAAA
+583 GSGVPVISGGGAN
-595 SSNSIFSLL
+595 SSSIFSLL
-604 ATANWSYGGKYFAT
+604 GTANWSYGGKYFAT

-623 DDTSRFAKATSD
+623 DDTSRFAQAEAD
-635 AIFPSG
+635 AIFPSVSG
-641 SIAWLV
+641 AWLV
-647 SNEDWFDSSVFDT
+647 SSEDWFDSSVFDT
-660 LKIRASYGELGNQEI
+660 LKMRASWGELGNQQI
-675 GISNADINIST
+675 GGSNLDVNISGLS
-686 INEFT
+686 EGT
-691 GAYAFGGSGSATA
+691 GFYAFSGSGGATP
-704 GAVIASKGNP
+704 GAVIGSKGNP
-714 LLTWETMTSKNFAI
+714 LLTWETMTSTNFAL
-728 DAGFFDNKM
+728 DMGFLDNKL
-737 TMTLDVFENVTDG
+737 TATIDVFSNETTG

-764 DASAPFTNLG
+764 DAAAPYTNLG
-774 SMKSSGFDL
+774 AMKSTGFDL
-783 SLNYTD
+783 SLNYSDT
-789 VTSSGLTYSISANAT
+789 TSSGLTFSINANAT
-804 KAVNEVTELIS
+804 KATNEVTELIS
-815 EAYSGSSQRIGTMT
+815 DFYSGGSQRIGSMT

-838 YFYGRKVL
+838 YFYGRNVL
-846 GIFQNDAEV
+846 GIFQTAAEV
-855 AAHATQDGAGPGRF
+855 AAHATQDGAGVGRF

-875 GDGVINDSD
+875 GDGVINDND

-890 PHPDLIFGVNMNFAY
+890 PHPDLIFGINLNMAY
-905 KSWDMSMFW
+905 KNWDMSMFW
-914 NGSLGNDIFD
+914 NGSMGNDIFD

-938 NRSTR
+938 GRSTR

-957 PALSETTLNS
+957 PALSETILNN
-967 EFSTAN
+967 EFTSAN
-973 SFFVRDGSYVR
+973 SFFVRDGSYLR
-984 LRSLQIG
+984 LRTLQIG

-1042 QYPSNS
+1042 QYPTNS
-1048 ISSLGINIKF
+1048 ASSLGINIKF

>member
-1 MSIFNRFFFHFNNIL
+1 
-16 TYLSAH
+16 
-22 KLNLINMKKAFL
+22 
-34 VVLMLSSSLIFAQNN
+34 
-49 ISGSVSDESGNP
+49 
-61 VPGATVVVEGTN
+61 
-73 TGVVTDFDG
+73 
-82 NYQINASAGDQLT
+82 
-95 FSSLGFASQTITVG
+95 LGFGSQTITVG
-109 NQSQINVTLMSSVD
+109 NQNQINVTLMSSVD

-219 RDIENISVLKDGAAA
+219 RDIENISVLKDGSAA

-248 TKKGSYNSKN
+248 TKKGTYNQAN
-258 TLEIDA
+258 TLEVDA
-264 TYGISEVTR
+264 SYGISTVTR
-273 YPDMLNVQQHADMT
+273 VPDMLNVQQHADMT

-304 SGPTPSVPIFLNV
+304 TGATPSVPIFLNV

-333 PGGTDW
+333 PNGTDW
-339 FDAIFDP
+339 FDEIFDP
-346 AAVTNVSVS
+346 AEVTNVSVS
-355 ASGGGAEGRYHLSA
+355 ASGGSEQGRYHMSA
-369 NYLNQE
+369 NYLKQE

-400 TISENLNVTYDKEL
+400 TVAENLNITYDKEG

-460 ARGKDDYN
+460 YRGRNDYN

-481 QITPELLFKS
+481 QITPELVFKT

-521 TEQSFRQDSWVV
+521 SEQSFRQDSWVV

-546 TLDLLVGTESTKN
+546 NLDLLVGTEQTKN

-583 GSGVPVIAGAAA
+583 GSGVPVISGAGAN
-595 SSNSIFSLL
+595 SNSISSLL
-604 ATANWSYGGKYFAT
+604 ATANWSYNNIGAT
-618 ATVRK
+618 ATIRK

-635 AIFPSG
+635 AVFPSA
-641 SIAWLV
+641 SMFWLM
-647 SNEDWFDSSVFDT
+647 SSEDWFDSSVFDT

-675 GISNADINIST
+675 GISNADINISN

-691 GAYAFGGSGSATA
+691 GAYAYGGSGGATA

-728 DAGFFDNKM
+728 DAGFMDNKL

-764 DASAPFTNLG
+764 DASAPYTNLG

-783 SLNYTD
+783 SLNYGDT
-789 VTSSGLTYSISANAT
+789 TSNGVTYSIAANAT
-804 KAVNEVTELIS
+804 RAKNEVTELIS
-815 EAYSGSSQRIGTMT
+815 ESYSGSSQRIGTMT

-838 YFYGRKVL
+838 YFYGRNVL
-846 GIFQNDAEV
+846 GIFQTEAEV
-855 AAHATQDGAGPGRF
+855 ASHATQDGAGVGRF

-875 GDGVINDSD
+875 NDGIINDSD

-890 PHPDLIFGVNMNFAY
+890 PHPDLIFGVNVNVAY
-905 KSWDMSMFW
+905 KNWDMSMFW
-914 NGSLGNDIFD
+914 NGQLGFDIFD

-943 VLDSWSPTNTGAEL
+943 VLDSWSPSNTGAAL

-967 EFSTAN
+967 EFSTSN
-973 SFFVRDGSYVR
+973 SFFVRDGSYAR

-991 YTLPDT
+991 YTLPDN

-1042 QYPSNS
+1042 QYPSNA

>member
-1 MSIFNRFFFHFNNIL
+1 
-16 TYLSAH
+16 
-22 KLNLINMKKAFL
+22 MKKAFL

-460 ARGKDDYN
+460 ARGADDYN

-521 TEQSFRQDSWVV
+521 SEQSFRQDSWVV

-583 GSGVPVIAGAAA
+583 GSGVPVISGASA

-675 GISNADINIST
+675 GISNADINISN

-764 DASAPFTNLG
+764 DASAPYTNLG

-875 GDGVINDSD
+875 NDGVINDSD

>member
-1 MSIFNRFFFHFNNIL
+1 
-16 TYLSAH
+16 
-22 KLNLINMKKAFL
+22 MKKAFL
-34 VVLMLSSSLIFAQNN
+34 VVLMLSSSLIFAQNS
-49 ISGSVSDESGNP
+49 ISGSVSDESNNP
-61 VPGATVVVEGTN
+61 IPGATVVVEGTN

-95 FSSLGFASQTITVG
+95 FSSLGFGSQTITVG
-109 NQSQINVTLMSSVD
+109 NQNQINVTLMSSVD

-219 RDIENISVLKDGAAA
+219 RDIENISVLKDGSAA

-248 TKKGSYNSKN
+248 TKKGTYNQAN
-258 TLEIDA
+258 TLEVDA
-264 TYGISEVTR
+264 SYGISTVTR
-273 YPDMLNVQQHADMT
+273 VPDMLNVQQHADMT

-304 SGPTPSVPIFLNV
+304 TGATPSVPIFLNV

-333 PGGTDW
+333 PNGTDW
-339 FDAIFDP
+339 FDEIFDP
-346 AAVTNVSVS
+346 AEVTNVSVS
-355 ASGGGAEGRYHLSA
+355 ASGGSEQGRYHMSA
-369 NYLNQE
+369 NYLKQE

-400 TISENLNVTYDKEL
+400 TVAENLNITYDKEG

-460 ARGKDDYN
+460 YRGRNDYN

-481 QITPELLFKS
+481 QITPELVFKT

-521 TEQSFRQDSWVV
+521 SEQSFRQDSWVV

-546 TLDLLVGTESTKN
+546 NLDLLVGTEQTKN

-583 GSGVPVIAGAAA
+583 GSGVPVISGAGAN
-595 SSNSIFSLL
+595 SNSISSLL
-604 ATANWSYGGKYFAT
+604 ATANWSYNNIGAT
-618 ATVRK
+618 ATIRK

-635 AIFPSG
+635 AVFPSA
-641 SIAWLV
+641 SMFWLM
-647 SNEDWFDSSVFDT
+647 SSEDWFDSSVFDT

-675 GISNADINIST
+675 GISNADINISN

-691 GAYAFGGSGSATA
+691 GAYAYGGSGGATA

-728 DAGFFDNKM
+728 DAGFMDNKL

-764 DASAPFTNLG
+764 DASAPYTNLG

-783 SLNYTD
+783 SLNYGDT
-789 VTSSGLTYSISANAT
+789 TSNGVTYSIAANAT
-804 KAVNEVTELIS
+804 RAKNEVTELIS
-815 EAYSGSSQRIGTMT
+815 ESYSGSSQRIGTMT

-838 YFYGRKVL
+838 YFYGRNVL
-846 GIFQNDAEV
+846 GIFQTEAEV
-855 AAHATQDGAGPGRF
+855 ASHATQDGAGVGRF

-875 GDGVINDSD
+875 NDGIINDSD

-890 PHPDLIFGVNMNFAY
+890 PHPDLIFGVNVNVAY
-905 KSWDMSMFW
+905 KNWDMSMFW
-914 NGSLGNDIFD
+914 NGQLGFDIFD

-943 VLDSWSPTNTGAEL
+943 VLDSWSPSNTGAAL

-967 EFSTAN
+967 EFSTSN
-973 SFFVRDGSYVR
+973 SFFVRDGSYAR

-991 YTLPDT
+991 YTLPDN

-1042 QYPSNS
+1042 QYPSNA

>member
-1 MSIFNRFFFHFNNIL
+1 
-16 TYLSAH
+16 
-22 KLNLINMKKAFL
+22 MKKAFL
-34 VVLMLSSSLIFAQNN
+34 VVLMLSSSLIFAQNS
-49 ISGSVSDESGNP
+49 ISGSVSDADNNP
-61 VPGATVVVEGTN
+61 IPGATIVVEGTN

-82 NYQINASAGDQLT
+82 NYQINASTGDQLT
-95 FSSLGFASQTITVG
+95 FSSLGFGSQTITVG
-109 NQSQINVTLMSSVD
+109 NQNQINVTLMSSVD

-165 QGRVAGVQVT
+165 QGRVAGVSVV
-175 SGGGPGAAPVIRIR
+175 SGGGPGSAPVIRIR
-189 GYSTTNDNSP
+189 GYATTNSNSP

-204 GIQTTDPNVMRDINP
+204 GIQTTDTNVMRDINP

-248 TKKGSYNSKN
+248 TKKGNYNSKN
-258 TLEIDA
+258 TLEVNA
-264 TYGISEVTR
+264 TYGMSQVTR

-292 NDGNTPS
+292 NDGNTPT

-304 SGPTPSVPIFLNV
+304 SGPTPSVPVFLNV

-323 EYEGAGAKVA
+323 EYEGAGAKVQ
-333 PGGTDW
+333 PGGTKW
-339 FDAIFDP
+339 FEEIFDP
-346 AAVTNVSVS
+346 AATTEVSVA
-355 ASGGGAEGRYHLSA
+355 ASGGSEQGKYLMSVR
-369 NYLNQE
+369 YLNQE
-375 GVIIHTGYERAS
+375 GVIIHTGFESVS
-387 TRLNSEFKIGDKL
+387 TRLNSEFKIGDKI
-400 TISENLNVTYDKEL
+400 TISENLNITYDKEQGA
-414 TTSGNPIQNAAFS
+414 SGNPIQNAAFS

-460 ARGKDDYN
+460 ARGADNYS
-468 KNLRVIGDISVKW
+468 KNLRVIGDVSFKY
-481 QITPELLFKS
+481 QITPELLFKT

-521 TEQSFRQDSWVV
+521 NEQSFRQDEWVV

-546 TLDLLVGTESTKN
+546 TLDVLIGTEATKN

-568 TNYLFEDPSFYLLSN
+568 TGYLFEDPGFYLLTN
-583 GSGVPVIAGAAA
+583 GSGVPVISGGGAN
-595 SSNSIFSLL
+595 SSSIFSLL
-604 ATANWSYGGKYFAT
+604 GTANWSYGGKYFAT

-623 DDTSRFAKATSD
+623 DDTSRFAQAEAD
-635 AIFPSG
+635 AIFPSVSG
-641 SIAWLV
+641 AWLV
-647 SNEDWFDSSVFDT
+647 SSEDWFDSSVFDT
-660 LKIRASYGELGNQEI
+660 LKMRASWGELGNQQI
-675 GISNADINIST
+675 GGSNLDVNISGLS
-686 INEFT
+686 EGT
-691 GAYAFGGSGSATA
+691 GFYAFSGSGGATP
-704 GAVIASKGNP
+704 GAVIGSKGNP
-714 LLTWETMTSKNFAI
+714 LLTWETMTSTNFAL
-728 DAGFFDNKM
+728 DMGFLDNKL
-737 TMTLDVFENVTDG
+737 TATIDVFSNETTG

-764 DASAPFTNLG
+764 DAAAPYTNLG
-774 SMKSSGFDL
+774 AMKSTGFDL
-783 SLNYTD
+783 SLNYSDT
-789 VTSSGLTYSISANAT
+789 TSSGLTFSINANAT
-804 KAVNEVTELIS
+804 KATNEVTELIS
-815 EAYSGSSQRIGTMT
+815 DFYSGGSQRIGSMT

-838 YFYGRKVL
+838 YFYGRNVL
-846 GIFQNDAEV
+846 GIFQTAAEV
-855 AAHATQDGAGPGRF
+855 AGHATQDGAGVGRF

-875 GDGVINDSD
+875 GDGVINDND

-890 PHPDLIFGVNMNFAY
+890 PHPDLIFGINLNMAY
-905 KSWDMSMFW
+905 KNWDMSMFW
-914 NGSLGNDIFD
+914 NGSMGNDIFD

-938 NRSTR
+938 GRSTR

-957 PALSETTLNS
+957 PALSETILNN
-967 EFSTAN
+967 EFTSAN
-973 SFFVRDGSYVR
+973 SFFVRDGSYLR
-984 LRSLQIG
+984 LRTLQIG

-1042 QYPSNS
+1042 QYPTNS
-1048 ISSLGINIKF
+1048 ASSLGINIKF

>member
-1 MSIFNRFFFHFNNIL
+1 
-16 TYLSAH
+16 
-22 KLNLINMKKAFL
+22 MKKAFL

-521 TEQSFRQDSWVV
+521 SEQSFRQDSWVV

-583 GSGVPVIAGAAA
+583 GSGVPVISGAGA

-641 SIAWLV
+641 SLAWLV

-675 GISNADINIST
+675 GISNADINISN

-691 GAYAFGGSGSATA
+691 GAYAFGGSGGATA
-704 GAVIASKGNP
+704 GAVIAAKGNP

-764 DASAPFTNLG
+764 DASAPYTNLG

-1031 GGALDIGVYSA
+1031 FGALDIGVYSA

>member
-1 MSIFNRFFFHFNNIL
+1 
-16 TYLSAH
+16 
-22 KLNLINMKKAFL
+22 MKKAFL
-34 VVLMLSSSLIFAQNN
+34 VVLMLSSSLIFAQNS
-49 ISGSVSDESGNP
+49 ISGSVSDESNNP
-61 VPGATVVVEGTN
+61 IPGATVVVEGTN

-95 FSSLGFASQTITVG
+95 FSSLGFGSQTITVG
-109 NQSQINVTLMSSVD
+109 NQNQINVTLMSSVD

-219 RDIENISVLKDGAAA
+219 RDIENISVLKDGSAA

-248 TKKGSYNSKN
+248 TKKGTYNQAN
-258 TLEIDA
+258 TLEVDA
-264 TYGISEVTR
+264 SYGISTVTR
-273 YPDMLNVQQHADMT
+273 VPDMLNVQQHADMT

-400 TISENLNVTYDKEL
+400 TVAENLNITYDKEG

-460 ARGKDDYN
+460 YRGRNDYN

-481 QITPELLFKS
+481 QITPELVFKT

-521 TEQSFRQDSWVV
+521 SEQSFRQDSWVV

-546 TLDLLVGTESTKN
+546 NLDLLVGTEQTKN

-583 GSGVPVIAGAAA
+583 GSGVPVISGAGAN
-595 SSNSIFSLL
+595 SNSISSLL
-604 ATANWSYGGKYFAT
+604 ATANWSYGGKYFGQL
-618 ATVRK
+618 TVRK

-641 SIAWLV
+641 NLSWIA
-647 SNEDWFDSSVFDT
+647 SNEDWFSSTVFDT
-660 LKIRASYGELGNQEI
+660 LKFRLSYGELGNQSI

-686 INEFT
+686 LSEAT
-691 GAYAFGGSGSATA
+691 GSYVFAGSGGATP
-704 GAVIASKGNP
+704 GAVISSKGNP
-714 LLTWETMTSKNFAI
+714 FLTWETMTSKNFAI
-728 DAGFFDNKM
+728 DAGFLDNKLQVV
-737 TMTLDVFENVTDG
+737 LDVFENVTDG

-764 DASAPFTNLG
+764 DASAPYTNLG

-783 SLNYTD
+783 SINYTD
-789 VTSSGLTYSISANAT
+789 VTSGGLTYSIAANAT
-804 KAVNEVTELIS
+804 KATNEVTELIS
-815 EAYSGSSQRIGTMT
+815 DFYSGYSDRIGSMT

-838 YFYGRKVL
+838 YFYGRNVL
-846 GIFQNDAEV
+846 GIFQTQAEV
-855 AAHATQDGAGPGRF
+855 DAHATQDGAGVGRF

-875 GDGVINDSD
+875 NDGVINDND

-890 PHPDLIFGVNMNFAY
+890 PHPDLIFGVNVNLAY
-905 KSWDMSMFW
+905 KNWDMSMFW
-914 NGSLGNDIFD
+914 NGTLGNDIFD

-943 VLDSWSPTNTGAEL
+943 VLDSWSPSNTGAEL
-957 PALSETTLNS
+957 PALSETILNN
-967 EFSTAN
+967 EFTSAN
-973 SFFVRDGSYVR
+973 SFFVRDGSYLR

-991 YTLPDT
+991 YTLPDS
-997 IASKLGASSARVYY
+997 IISQLGISSARVYY
-1011 NGTNL
+1011 SGTNL

-1031 GGALDIGVYSA
+1031 FGALDIGVYSA

>member
-1 MSIFNRFFFHFNNIL
+1 
-16 TYLSAH
+16 
-22 KLNLINMKKAFL
+22 MKKAFL
-34 VVLMLSSSLIFAQNN
+34 VVLMLSSSLIFAQNS
-49 ISGSVSDESGNP
+49 ISGSVSDENNNP
-61 VPGATVVVEGTN
+61 IPGATVVVEGTN

-82 NYQINASAGDQLT
+82 NYQVNASTGDQLT
-95 FSSLGFASQTITVG
+95 FSSLGFGSQTITVG
-109 NQSQINVTLMSSVD
+109 NQNQINVTLMSSVD

-219 RDIENISVLKDGAAA
+219 RDIENISVLKDGSAA

-248 TKKGSYNSKN
+248 TKKGTYNQAN
-258 TLEIDA
+258 TLEVDA
-264 TYGISEVTR
+264 SYGISTVTR
-273 YPDMLNVQQHADMT
+273 VPDMLNVQQHADMT

-304 SGPTPSVPIFLNV
+304 TGATPSVPIFLNV
-317 PIPSGA
+317 PIPSGP

-333 PGGTDW
+333 PNGTDW
-339 FDAIFDP
+339 FDEIFDP
-346 AAVTNVSVS
+346 AEVTNVSVS
-355 ASGGGAEGRYHLSA
+355 ASGGSEQGRYHMSA
-369 NYLNQE
+369 NYLKQE

-400 TISENLNVTYDKEL
+400 TVAENLNITYDKEG

-460 ARGKDDYN
+460 YRGRNDYN

-481 QITPELLFKS
+481 QITPELVFKT

-497 RDLNGRY
+497 RDLNGRS

-521 TEQSFRQDSWVV
+521 SEQTFRQDSWVV

-546 TLDLLVGTESTKN
+546 NLDLLVGTEQTKN
-559 NYKGFGALR
+559 NFKGFGALR

-583 GSGVPVIAGAAA
+583 GSGVPVISGASAN
-595 SSNSIFSLL
+595 SNSISSLL
-604 ATANWSYGGKYFAT
+604 ATANWSYRNIGAT
-618 ATVRK
+618 ATIRK

-635 AIFPSG
+635 AVFPSA
-641 SIAWLV
+641 SMFWLL
-647 SNEDWFDSSVFDT
+647 SSEDWFDSSVFDT

-675 GISNADINIST
+675 GISNADINISN

-691 GAYAFGGSGSATA
+691 GAYAYGGSGGATA

-728 DAGFFDNKM
+728 DAGFMDNKL

-764 DASAPFTNLG
+764 DASAPYTNLG

-783 SLNYTD
+783 SLNYGDT
-789 VTSSGLTYSISANAT
+789 TSNGVTYSIAANAT
-804 KAVNEVTELIS
+804 RAKNEVTELIS
-815 EAYSGSSQRIGTMT
+815 ESYSGFSDRIGTMT
-829 RTSVGEPIS
+829 RSSVGEPIS
-838 YFYGRKVL
+838 YFYGRNVL
-846 GIFQNDAEV
+846 GIFQTEAEV
-855 AAHATQDGAGPGRF
+855 ASHATQDGAGVGRF

-875 GDGVINDSD
+875 NDGIINDSD

-890 PHPDLIFGVNMNFAY
+890 PHPDLIFGVNVNLAF
-905 KSWDMSMFW
+905 KNWDMSMFW

-943 VLDSWSPTNTGAEL
+943 VLDSWSPSNTGAEL

-991 YTLPDT
+991 YTLPDN

-1031 GGALDIGVYSA
+1031 GGALDIGVYNA
-1042 QYPSNS
+1042 QYPSNA

>member
-1 MSIFNRFFFHFNNIL
+1 
-16 TYLSAH
+16 
-22 KLNLINMKKAFL
+22 MKKAFL

-521 TEQSFRQDSWVV
+521 SEQSFRQDSWVV

-583 GSGVPVIAGAAA
+583 GSGVPVISGAGA

-641 SIAWLV
+641 SLAWLV

-675 GISNADINIST
+675 GISNADINISN

-691 GAYAFGGSGSATA
+691 GAYAFGGSGGATA
-704 GAVIASKGNP
+704 GAVIAAKGNP

-764 DASAPFTNLG
+764 DASAPYTNLG

-914 NGSLGNDIFD
+914 NGSIGVDLFD

>member
-1 MSIFNRFFFHFNNIL
+1 
-16 TYLSAH
+16 
-22 KLNLINMKKAFL
+22 MKKAFL

-460 ARGKDDYN
+460 ARGDDDYN

-521 TEQSFRQDSWVV
+521 HEQSFRQDSWVV

-583 GSGVPVIAGAAA
+583 GSGVPVISGAGA

-641 SIAWLV
+641 SLAWLV

-675 GISNADINIST
+675 GISNADINISN

-691 GAYAFGGSGSATA
+691 GAYAFGGSGGATA
-704 GAVIASKGNP
+704 GAVIAAKGNP

-764 DASAPFTNLG
+764 DASAPYTNLG

>member
-1 MSIFNRFFFHFNNIL
+1 
-16 TYLSAH
+16 
-22 KLNLINMKKAFL
+22 MKKAFL

-273 YPDMLNVQQHADMT
+273 YPDMLDVQQHADMT

-460 ARGKDDYN
+460 ARGADDYN
-468 KNLRVIGDISVKW
+468 KNLRVIGDLSVKW

-521 TEQSFRQDSWVV
+521 SEQSFRQDSWVV

-583 GSGVPVIAGAAA
+583 GSGVPVISGASA

-641 SIAWLV
+641 SLAWLV

-675 GISNADINIST
+675 GISNADINISN

-691 GAYAFGGSGSATA
+691 GAYAFGGSGGATA
-704 GAVIASKGNP
+704 GAVIAAKGNP

-764 DASAPFTNLG
+764 DASAPYTNLG

-943 VLDSWSPTNTGAEL
+943 VLDSWSPTNTDAEL

>member
-1 MSIFNRFFFHFNNIL
+1 
-16 TYLSAH
+16 
-22 KLNLINMKKAFL
+22 MKKAFL
-34 VVLMLSSSLIFAQNN
+34 VVLMLSSSLIFAQNS
-49 ISGSVSDESGNP
+49 ISGSVSDSNNNP
-61 VPGATVVVEGTN
+61 IPGATIVVEGTN

-82 NYQINASAGDQLT
+82 NYQINASTGDQLT
-95 FSSLGFASQTITVG
+95 FSSLGFGSQTITVG
-109 NQSQINVTLMSSVD
+109 NQNQINVTLMASVD

-146 TVDTDEAF
+146 TVDTEEAF

-165 QGRVAGVQVT
+165 QGRVAGVSVV

-189 GYSTTNDNSP
+189 GYATTNDNNP

-248 TKKGSYNSKN
+248 TKKGSYNMKN
-258 TLEIDA
+258 TLDVNA

-304 SGPTPSVPIFLNV
+304 SGPTPSVPVFLNV

-323 EYEGAGAKVA
+323 EYEGAGAKVQ
-333 PGGTDW
+333 PGGTKW
-339 FDAIFDP
+339 FEEVFDP
-346 AAVTNVSVS
+346 ASVTEVSLS
-355 ASGGGAEGRYHLSA
+355 ASGGSEQGKYHMSVR
-369 NYLNQE
+369 YLNQE
-375 GVIIHTGYERAS
+375 GVIIHTGFESVS
-387 TRLNSEFKIGDKL
+387 TRLNSEFKIGDKI
-400 TISENLNVTYDKEL
+400 TISENLNITYDKEG
-414 TTSGNPIQNAAFS
+414 TTSGNPMQNAAFS

-439 FAGTYSNSARVGIAN
+439 FAGTYSNAARVGIAN

-460 ARGKDDYN
+460 ARGKNDYN
-468 KNLRVIGDISVKW
+468 KNLRVVGDVSFKW
-481 QITPELLFKS
+481 QITPELLFKT

-521 TEQSFRQDSWVV
+521 TEQSFRQDEWVV

-539 KNSFGDH
+539 KKSFGDH
-546 TLDLLVGTESTKN
+546 TLDVLVGTEATKN
-559 NYKGFGALR
+559 NFKGFGALR
-568 TNYLFEDPSFYLLSN
+568 TGYLFEDPSFYLLSN
-583 GSGVPVIAGAAA
+583 GSGVPVIQYGNSN
-595 SSNSIFSLL
+595 SSSIFSLL

-623 DDTSRFAKATSD
+623 DDTSRFASATAD
-635 AIFPSG
+635 AIFPSVSG
-641 SIAWLV
+641 AWLV
-647 SNEDWFDSSVFDT
+647 SSEDGFDSSVFDT
-660 LKIRASYGELGNQEI
+660 LKIRASYGELGNQQI
-675 GISNADINIST
+675 GGSNLDVNISNLS
-686 INEFT
+686 EGT
-691 GAYAFGGSGSATA
+691 GFYAFSGSGGATA

-714 LLTWETMTSKNFAI
+714 LLTWETMTSTNFAI
-728 DAGFFDNKM
+728 DAGFLDNRL
-737 TMTLDVFENVTDG
+737 TATIDVFSNETTG

-774 SMKSSGFDL
+774 AMKSTGFDL
-783 SLNYTD
+783 SLNYADT
-789 VTSSGLTYSISANAT
+789 TSSGITYSINANAT
-804 KAVNEVTELIS
+804 RAKNEVTELIS
-815 EAYSGSSQRIGTMT
+815 DFYSGSSNRIGTMT

-838 YFYGRKVL
+838 YFYGRNVL
-846 GIFQNDAEV
+846 GIFQTAAEV
-855 AAHATQDGAGPGRF
+855 AAHATQDGAGVGRF

-875 GDGVINDSD
+875 GDGVINDND

-890 PHPDLIFGVNMNFAY
+890 PHPDLLFGVNLNLAY
-905 KSWDMSMFW
+905 KNWDMSMFW

-938 NRSTR
+938 GRSTA
-943 VLDSWSPTNTGAEL
+943 VLDSWSPTNTGAAL
-957 PALSETTLNS
+957 PALSETILNN
-967 EFSTAN
+967 EFTSAN
-973 SFFVRDGSYVR
+973 SFFVRDGSYLR
-984 LRSLQIG
+984 LRTLQIG

-997 IASKLGASSARVYY
+997 FASKLGASSARVYY

-1026 PEVPR
+1026 PEVAR
-1031 GGALDIGVYSA
+1031 SGALDIGVYNA
-1042 QYPSNS
+1042 QYPTNS
-1048 ISSLGINIKF
+1048 VSSLGINIKF

>member
-1 MSIFNRFFFHFNNIL
+1 
-16 TYLSAH
+16 
-22 KLNLINMKKAFL
+22 MKKAFL
-34 VVLMLSSSLIFAQNN
+34 VVLMLSSSLIFAQDT
-49 ISGSVSDESGNP
+49 ISGSVSDADNNP
-61 VPGATVVVEGTN
+61 IPGATIVVEGTN

-82 NYQINASAGDQLT
+82 NYQINASTGDQLT
-95 FSSLGFASQTITVG
+95 FSSLGFGSQTITVG
-109 NQSQINVTLMSSVD
+109 NQNQINVTLMSSVD

-165 QGRVAGVQVT
+165 QGRVAGVSVV
-175 SGGGPGAAPVIRIR
+175 SGGGPGSAPVIRIR
-189 GYSTTNDNSP
+189 GYATTNSNSP

-204 GIQTTDPNVMRDINP
+204 GIQTTDTNVMRDINP

-248 TKKGSYNSKN
+248 TKKGNYNSKN
-258 TLEIDA
+258 TLEVNA
-264 TYGISEVTR
+264 TYGMSQVTR

-292 NDGNTPS
+292 NDGNTPT

-304 SGPTPSVPIFLNV
+304 SGPTPSVPVFLNV

-323 EYEGAGAKVA
+323 EYEGAGAKVQ
-333 PGGTDW
+333 PGGTKW
-339 FDAIFDP
+339 FEEIFDP
-346 AAVTNVSVS
+346 AATTEVSVA
-355 ASGGGAEGRYHLSA
+355 ASGGSEQGKYLMSVR
-369 NYLNQE
+369 YLNQE
-375 GVIIHTGYERAS
+375 GVIIHTGFESVS
-387 TRLNSEFKIGDKL
+387 TRLNSEFKIGDKI
-400 TISENLNVTYDKEL
+400 TISENLNITYDKEQGA
-414 TTSGNPIQNAAFS
+414 SGNPIQNAAFS

-460 ARGKDDYN
+460 ARGADDYN
-468 KNLRVIGDISVKW
+468 KNLRVIGDVSFKY
-481 QITPELLFKS
+481 QITPELLFKT

-521 TEQSFRQDSWVV
+521 NEQSFRQDEWVV

-546 TLDLLVGTESTKN
+546 TLDVLIGTEATKN

-568 TNYLFEDPSFYLLSN
+568 TGYLFEDPGFYLLTN
-583 GSGVPVIAGAAA
+583 GSGVPVISGGSA
-595 SSNSIFSLL
+595 SSSSIFSLL
-604 ATANWSYGGKYFAT
+604 GTANWSYGGKYFAT

-623 DDTSRFAKATSD
+623 DDTSRFAQAEAD
-635 AIFPSG
+635 AIFPSVSG
-641 SIAWLV
+641 AWLV
-647 SNEDWFDSSVFDT
+647 SSEDWFDSSVFDT
-660 LKIRASYGELGNQEI
+660 LKMRASWGELGNQQI
-675 GISNADINIST
+675 GGSNLDVNISGLS
-686 INEFT
+686 EGT
-691 GAYAFGGSGSATA
+691 GFYAFSGSGGATP
-704 GAVIASKGNP
+704 GAVIGSKGNP
-714 LLTWETMTSKNFAI
+714 LLTWETMTSTNFAL
-728 DAGFFDNKM
+728 DMGFLDNKL
-737 TMTLDVFENVTDG
+737 TATIDVFSNETTG

-764 DASAPFTNLG
+764 DAAAPYTNLG
-774 SMKSSGFDL
+774 SMKSTGFDL
-783 SLNYTD
+783 SLNYSDT
-789 VTSSGLTYSISANAT
+789 TSSGLTFSINANAT
-804 KAVNEVTELIS
+804 KATNEVTELIS
-815 EAYSGSSQRIGTMT
+815 DFYSGGSQRIGSMT

-838 YFYGRKVL
+838 YFYGRNVL
-846 GIFQNDAEV
+846 GIFQTAAEV
-855 AAHATQDGAGPGRF
+855 AAHATQDGAGVGRF

-875 GDGVINDSD
+875 GDGVINDND

-890 PHPDLIFGVNMNFAY
+890 PHPDLIFGINLNMGY
-905 KSWDMSMFW
+905 KNWDMSMFW
-914 NGSLGNDIFD
+914 NGSMGNDIFD

-938 NRSTR
+938 GRSTR

-957 PALSETTLNS
+957 PALSETILNN
-967 EFSTAN
+967 EFTSAN
-973 SFFVRDGSYVR
+973 SFFVRDGSYLR
-984 LRSLQIG
+984 LRTLQIG

-1042 QYPSNS
+1042 QYPTNS
-1048 ISSLGINIKF
+1048 ASSLGINIKF

>member
-1 MSIFNRFFFHFNNIL
+1 
-16 TYLSAH
+16 
-22 KLNLINMKKAFL
+22 MKKAFL

-460 ARGKDDYN
+460 ARGADDYN

-521 TEQSFRQDSWVV
+521 QEQSFRQDSWVV

-583 GSGVPVIAGAAA
+583 GSGVPVISGAGA

-641 SIAWLV
+641 SLAWLV

-675 GISNADINIST
+675 GISNADINISN

-691 GAYAFGGSGSATA
+691 GAYAFGGSGGATA
-704 GAVIASKGNP
+704 GAVIAAKGNP

-764 DASAPFTNLG
+764 DASAPYTNLG

>member
-1 MSIFNRFFFHFNNIL
+1 
-16 TYLSAH
+16 
-22 KLNLINMKKAFL
+22 MKKAFL

-439 FAGTYSNSARVGIAN
+439 FAGSYSNSARVGIAN

-460 ARGKDDYN
+460 ARGADDYN

-521 TEQSFRQDSWVV
+521 SEQSFRQDSWVV

-583 GSGVPVIAGAAA
+583 GSGVPVISGASA

-675 GISNADINIST
+675 GISNADINISN

-815 EAYSGSSQRIGTMT
+815 DFYSGYSDRIGSMT

-838 YFYGRKVL
+838 YFYGRNVL

-875 GDGVINDSD
+875 SDGVINDSD

-943 VLDSWSPTNTGAEL
+943 VLDSWSPTNTDAEL

-967 EFSTAN
+967 EFSAAN

>member
-1 MSIFNRFFFHFNNIL
+1 
-16 TYLSAH
+16 
-22 KLNLINMKKAFL
+22 MKKAFL

-339 FDAIFDP
+339 FDEIFDP
-346 AAVTNVSVS
+346 AEVTNVSIS
-355 ASGGGAEGRYHLSA
+355 ASGGGEEGRYHLSA

-568 TNYLFEDPSFYLLSN
+568 TNYLFESPSFYLLSN
-583 GSGVPVIAGAAA
+583 GSGVPVISYANQ

-641 SIAWLV
+641 SFAWLV

-675 GISNADINIST
+675 GISNADVNISN

-691 GAYAFGGSGSATA
+691 GAYAFGGSGGATA

-764 DASAPFTNLG
+764 DASAPYTNLG

-783 SLNYTD
+783 SINYTD
-789 VTSSGLTYSISANAT
+789 VTSNGLTYSISANAT

-815 EAYSGSSQRIGTMT
+815 DFYSG
-829 RTSVGEPIS
+829 
-838 YFYGRKVL
+838 
-846 GIFQNDAEV
+846 
-855 AAHATQDGAGPGRF
+855 
-869 KYEDIN
+869 
-875 GDGVINDSD
+875 
-884 RTKIGD
+884 
-890 PHPDLIFGVNMNFAY
+890 
-905 KSWDMSMFW
+905 
-914 NGSLGNDIFD
+914 
-924 YTALYYETPYFFNG
+924 
-938 NRSTR
+938 
-943 VLDSWSPTNTGAEL
+943 
-957 PALSETTLNS
+957 
-967 EFSTAN
+967 
-973 SFFVRDGSYVR
+973 
-984 LRSLQIG
+984 LQ
-991 YTLPDT
+991 
-997 IASKLGASSARVYY
+997 
-1011 NGTNL
+1011 
-1016 LTLTDFTGLD
+1016 
-1026 PEVPR
+1026 
-1031 GGALDIGVYSA
+1031 
-1042 QYPSNS
+1042 
-1048 ISSLGINIKF
+1048 